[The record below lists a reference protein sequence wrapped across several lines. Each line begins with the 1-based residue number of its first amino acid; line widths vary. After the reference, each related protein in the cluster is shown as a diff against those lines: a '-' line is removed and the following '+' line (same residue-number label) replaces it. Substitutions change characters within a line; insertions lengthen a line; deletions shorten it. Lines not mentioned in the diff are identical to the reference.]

1 MIRWMRITAIGL
13 LLLAFIV
20 VGAGVGL
27 LLVENGSGK
36 NAWVPIELHP
46 WLRLVLGQSR
56 EAWLPALLAGWLVA
70 VLATGALLSW
80 SMFYVWRRRQYERL
94 IRKMERELISLR
106 NLPFEAPAPFEDQRE
121 LPDPEARKVMLAI
134 GRGAPFA
141 GPDRSGAS

>member
-13 LLLAFIV
+13 VLLAFIV

-27 LLVENGSGK
+27 LLVENGSGAH
-36 NAWVPIELHP
+36 AWVPIELHP
-46 WLRLVLGQSR
+46 WLRLVFGQTR

-70 VLATGALLSW
+70 ILSTGALLFW
-80 SMFYVWRRRQYERL
+80 SMFYVWRRRRYERL

-121 LPDPEARKVMLAI
+121 LPDPEARQVMLAI
-134 GRGAPFA
+134 GRGAPFNS
-141 GPDRSGAS
+141 PDRSESE